1 MSGPA
6 EGKHKIKVNAYIHE
20 KGKAGAR
27 ITHIDLEGEDISK
40 VIKEGEITFV
50 KGKLGG
56 AFIAL
61 KKPMIERA
69 EDLIKKKKGD
79 K

>member
-6 EGKHKIKVNAYIHE
+6 PGKHKIKVNAYIHE

-27 ITHIDLEGEDISK
+27 ITHIDIEGDISD
-40 VIKEGEITFV
+40 IIRPGEITFV
-50 KGKLGG
+50 KGKESG

-61 KKPMIERA
+61 KKDMIERA
-69 EDLIKKKKGD
+69 ERKIKGK
-79 K
+79 